1 LPGSDQYFKNYDRMI
16 ALLAI
21 CTHLCPSSGVVE
33 ESIAKVIREKHG
45 SQLAKEKQ
53 PYTDLSV

>member
-1 LPGSDQYFKNYDRMI
+1 MI